1 MKVRLFLFV
10 LICISYTSFAQ
21 VLPKREFRAAWIATV
36 SNIDFPSSKTLTP
49 EQQRAEFINILNQ
62 HQQTG
67 INAVIVQIRPTCDA
81 LYASSF
87 EPWSEWLTGKQG
99 QAPQPFYDP
108 LVFMIAECR
117 KRGMEFH
124 AWFNPYR
131 AVSNV
136 KTAKLDSTKHIAVRR
151 PDLLLAYG
159 DLRVLDPGKP
169 EARNFVTNVVMDVVR
184 RYDVD
189 AIHFDDYFYPYP
201 ETGKVLNDD
210 STFSKFNR
218 GISNRADWRRDNVDL
233 LVRQVSDSIKSTKP
247 WVKFGISPFGIWQN
261 KTTNQPNGSATN
273 GLQGYNDIYAD
284 ARKWVQQGWVDYIA
298 PQLYWSIG
306 FAVADYGILL
316 PWWSQNSFGRHLYIG
331 QAAYRVNTMTTSEP
345 SAWLNGTQL
354 PTQIRANRIQPAVQG
369 SIFYNTTSLNKN
381 PLGLRDSLRTNLYRY
396 PALIPNMAW
405 KDNIPPPAPQG
416 LTATITSN
424 GVQLRWNRPST
435 GTSELEK
442 IRYYVVYRFANEELT
457 NTSAAQNIRYI
468 SPNDTTAYL
477 DAVSNPTLKYTYV
490 ITAVDRLHNESVA
503 SAPASVV
510 LITALD
516 QQLAP
521 QTELLTNYPNPFEEE
536 TLIPYQLAKS
546 GRVRL
551 KIWNLLGQEITTLV
565 DEWQAQNSYQISFR
579 RNFLPS
585 GVYICTLETDD
596 FKGSKRMVLR

>member
-1 MKVRLFLFV
+1 MKSNVFTFLIF
-10 LICISYTSFAQ
+10 LTGLSCFGQ
-21 VLPKREFRAAWIATV
+21 VTPKREFRAAWIATV
-36 SNIDFPSSKTLTP
+36 SNIDFPSSRTLTP
-49 EQQRAEFINILNQ
+49 DQQRAEFINILNQ

-159 DLRVLDPGKP
+159 DLRILDPGKP

-184 RYDVD
+184 RYDLD

-218 GISNRADWRRDNVDL
+218 GISNRADWRRDNIDL
-233 LVRQVSDSIKSTKP
+233 FIQQVADSLKRVKP

-261 KTTNQPNGSATN
+261 KTSSQPNGSATN
-273 GLQGYNDIYAD
+273 GLQSYSDIYAD

-331 QAAYRVNTMTTSEP
+331 QAAYRVNTMTTGEP
-345 SAWLNGTQL
+345 TAWQNGSQL
-354 PTQIRANRIQPAVQG
+354 PTQIRANRLQSAVQG
-369 SIFYNTTSLNKN
+369 SVFYNTTSLNKN
-381 PLGLRDSLRTNLYRY
+381 PLGIRDSLRTNLYRY

-405 KDNIPPPAPQG
+405 KDNTPPPAPQG
-416 LTATITSN
+416 LTATVTSN

-477 DAVSNPTLKYTYV
+477 DAVSNPALKYTYV
-490 ITAVDRLHNESVA
+490 ITAVDRLHSESVA

-510 LITALD
+510 LITAFD
-516 QQLAP
+516 QPLAL

-536 TLIPYQLAKS
+536 TIIPYQLAKS

>member
-381 PLGLRDSLRTNLYRY
+381 PLGIRDSLRTNLYRY

-442 IRYYVVYRFANEELT
+442 IRYYVVYRFANEEVT

-596 FKGSKRMVLR
+596 FKGSKRMILR

>member
-10 LICISYTSFAQ
+10 LICISYSSIAQ
-21 VLPKREFRAAWIATV
+21 IPPKREFRAAWIATV

-81 LYASSF
+81 LYASSL

-261 KTTNQPNGSATN
+261 KTNNQPNGSATN

-381 PLGLRDSLRTNLYRY
+381 PLGIRDSLRTNLYRY

-565 DEWQAQNSYQISFR
+565 DEWQTQNSYQISFR

-596 FKGSKRMVLR
+596 FKGSKRMILR